1 MRTLLPLVVAAILN
15 CFPGICKIW
24 HYKRKIAR
32 LRKKAGL
39 LELYDPDDLP
49 DPVYDKNYVQV
60 LTEKEQIDLHYRES
74 PRGMTDISR
83 RLTMGYRAAPV
94 HEISDMV

>member
-1 MRTLLPLVVAAILN
+1 MRTLRLLLAAAILTYSL
-15 CFPGICKIW
+15 GICKIW
-24 HYKRKIAR
+24 HYKRKVAR

-74 PRGMTDISR
+74 P
-83 RLTMGYRAAPV
+83 V
-94 HEISDMV
+94 